1 MSANRLSQRHGQVV
15 DSSRKLTFD
24 FDGKTIEAFEGD
36 TVASALYAAGVRVF
50 SRSFKYHRPRGL
62 LCVSGN
68 CPNCLMDV
76 DNIPNVR
83 TCTKRVRQGMKV
95 RHQNAWP
102 SPDHDLLSIL
112 DRLDFLMPV
121 GFYYK
126 SLIRPRFAWRLAEP
140 VIRRL
145 AGLGKVNLE
154 STSGSRY
161 EHLTKHVDLL
171 VIGAGPAGVSAAL
184 KAARRGARV
193 TLVDNQEA
201 VGGHLRFQRRSY
213 PNVPEFSG
221 LRGFEVAG
229 RLAKAVE
236 AEGHVETMLQATAL
250 GFYEGNLVAVAQQN
264 RLIKLRAKR
273 VIVAT
278 GSQEAPLVFQNNDL
292 PGIFLGTAVQR
303 LMHLYGIRPG
313 NRALV
318 VANNDHGYAV
328 AKDLANAGVQVVD
341 LADARPAPPGHLEE
355 VQSLEEADVPIMA
368 SSTIVRARGTKHV
381 VGAVLARLDEQGNPT
396 PGEKQV
402 DCDLIVLSAGFQ
414 PANAL
419 LRQAGSKLSYDLT
432 LNETVPGELAP
443 GVYVAGDVTGV
454 YDVAVGVLQ
463 GGLAGLESE
472 ASLNGRA
479 GEDLLQ
485 EIASY
490 RTRLEEAVDGYKGR
504 SRLSCIPAVS
514 GSGKK
519 KFICICEDVTEKDLQ
534 QAIYEGF
541 EDVQSLKRYS
551 TVTMGPCQGK
561 MCSKSYVGTV
571 AKETEQGMSE
581 TGATTSRPPIQPIPL
596 GLLAGPEHL
605 PVKVS
610 ALEHKQR
617 SMGAEMMNLGQWRR
631 PYAYTSPREEALAV
645 RQRVGVIDVSSL
657 GKLEVMGRDA
667 PAILDKVYTHTFS
680 NLSVGRVRYG
690 IMCSDSGVIIDDG
703 TVSRVAEDHY
713 FVTTTTGNVE
723 LIEQWIKWWA
733 AGTGMCVHV
742 TDVTSA
748 FAAINVAGPKAR
760 ETLQKLT
767 EVDLSPEAFRYMRAA
782 QGTVAGVD
790 TRLVRIGFVGETGWE
805 LHFPAESSE
814 YVWDALMEAGG
825 EFGITPFGMEA
836 QRILRLEKKHIIV
849 GQDTDAVSNPLES
862 GMEWVVR
869 FEKDDFIGKRV
880 LQDIHQRGLRD
891 RLVGFLTGD
900 STVPEEGAPVVLS
913 GRPIGRITSSRLSPT
928 LGRGY
933 GFAWVPAH
941 LAEDG
946 KEVYIQMDGKRVPA
960 KVVMQPF
967 YDPEGKRLRE

>member
-1 MSANRLSQRHGQVV
+1 MRANRLSQQRGQVV

-126 SLIRPRFAWRLAEP
+126 TLIRPRFAWRLAGP
-140 VIRRL
+140 IIRRL
-145 AGLGKVNLE
+145 AGLGRVNLE
-154 STSGSRY
+154 STSDSRY

-171 VIGAGPAGVSAAL
+171 VIGGGPAGVSAAL
-184 KAARRGARV
+184 EAAHRGITV
-193 TLVDNQEA
+193 TLIDNQEA
-201 VGGHLRFQRRSY
+201 IGGHLRFQRRSY
-213 PNVPEFSG
+213 SDVPEFSG
-221 LRGFEVAG
+221 LKGFEVAG
-229 RLAKAVE
+229 RLAEAVE
-236 AEGHVETMLQATAL
+236 AEPHIEAILQATAL
-250 GFYEGNLVAVAQQN
+250 GFYEGNLVAVAQQD
-264 RLIKLRAKR
+264 RLIKFRARR
-273 VIVAT
+273 VILAT
-278 GSQEAPLVFQNNDL
+278 GSQEVPLVFQNNDL
-292 PGIFLGTAVQR
+292 PGVFLGTAVQR

-313 NRALV
+313 DRTLV
-318 VANNDHGYAV
+318 VANNDHGYIV
-328 AKDLANAGVQVVD
+328 AKDLADAGVQVVG
-341 LADARPAPPGHLEE
+341 LTDARPATPGHPEE
-355 VQSLEEADVPIMA
+355 AQSLEEAGVPIMA
-368 SSTIVRARGTKHV
+368 SYTIVRAKGTKHV
-381 VGAVLARLDEQGNPT
+381 AGAILAKLDEQGNPT
-396 PGEKQV
+396 PEEKHV
-402 DCDLIVLSAGFQ
+402 NCDLIVLSAGFE

-419 LRQAGSKLSYDLT
+419 LHQGGSKLSYDPA
-432 LNETVPGELAP
+432 LNETVPSELSP
-443 GVYVAGDVTGV
+443 GVYAAGDVTGV

-463 GGLAGLESE
+463 GSLAGLEAA
-472 ASLNGRA
+472 ASLSGGTDEA
-479 GEDLLQ
+479 LLQ
-485 EIASY
+485 EIADH
-490 RTRLEEAVDGYKGR
+490 RIRIEEAVDGYKER
-504 SRLSCIPAVS
+504 PRLPYIPAVP
-514 GSGKK
+514 GPAKK
-519 KFICICEDVTEKDLQ
+519 KFVCVCEDVTEKDLQ
-534 QAIYEGF
+534 RAIYEGF

-561 MCSKSYVGTV
+561 MCSKSFVGIT
-571 AKETEQGMSE
+571 ARETERSISE
-581 TGATTSRPPIQPIPL
+581 TGATTPRPPIQPTPL
-596 GLLAGPEHL
+596 GLLAGPGHL
-605 PVKVS
+605 SVKVS

-617 SMGAEMMNLGQWRR
+617 SMGAQMMNLGQWRR
-631 PYAYTSPREEALAV
+631 PYAYTSPQEEALAV
-645 RQRVGVIDVSSL
+645 RQRVGIIDVSSL

-690 IMCSDSGVIIDDG
+690 VMCSDSGVIIDDG
-703 TVSRVAEDHY
+703 TVSRLAEDHY
-713 FVTTTTGNVE
+713 FITTTTGNIE

-748 FAAINVAGPKAR
+748 FAAINVAGPRAR
-760 ETLQKLT
+760 ETLKKLT
-767 EVDLSPEAFRYMRAA
+767 EVDLSPEVFRYMRAA
-782 QGTVAGVD
+782 QGTVAGVH

-805 LHFPAESSE
+805 LHFPAENSE
-814 YVWDALMEAGG
+814 YMWDTLMEAGE

-849 GQDTDAVSNPLES
+849 GQDTDTVSNPLES
-862 GMEWVVR
+862 DMEWVVR
-869 FEKDDFIGKRV
+869 FEKDDFIGKKV

-900 STVPEEGAPVVLS
+900 STVPEEGDPVVLN

-933 GFAWVPAH
+933 GFAWVPVH

-946 KEVYIQMDGKRVPA
+946 KEIYIQMDGKRVPA
-960 KVVMQPF
+960 RVVMQPF